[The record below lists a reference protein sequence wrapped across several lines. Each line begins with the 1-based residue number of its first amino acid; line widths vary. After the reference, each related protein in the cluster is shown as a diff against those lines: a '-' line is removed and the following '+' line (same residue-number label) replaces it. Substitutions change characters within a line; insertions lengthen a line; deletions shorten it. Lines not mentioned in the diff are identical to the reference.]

1 MSTRAL
7 LRDDVVRLRQLGR
20 DWNVGPVKILAAL
33 ASLAVI
39 AWATQQALV
48 RLQDTQDVVQW
59 CVLHAA
65 GLLVFLA
72 VGLATLRWADRSTA
86 TGSARAEPLGTAS
99 VAGWAT
105 ARASVAH
112 FVAGFFVGAPL
123 LLDARI
129 DGDVMLWTAWSTGSF
144 SGTAVTLAA
153 AFAPKV
159 LGRSGPGEGRR

>member
-1 MSTRAL
+1 VSTRTL

-20 DWNVGPVKILAAL
+20 EWDVGPVKILGALAAL
-33 ASLAVI
+33 AAI
-39 AWATQQALV
+39 AWATQQSLV
-48 RLQDTQDVVQW
+48 RLQDAQDVVQW
-59 CVLHAA
+59 GVLHGA

-72 VGLATLRWADRSTA
+72 VGLATLRYAGRHPA
-86 TGSARAEPLGTAS
+86 AGSPRAEPLGAAS

-144 SGTAVTLAA
+144 SGTAVTMAT
-153 AFAPKV
+153 AFAPR
-159 LGRSGPGEGRR
+159 LARRGRGEG